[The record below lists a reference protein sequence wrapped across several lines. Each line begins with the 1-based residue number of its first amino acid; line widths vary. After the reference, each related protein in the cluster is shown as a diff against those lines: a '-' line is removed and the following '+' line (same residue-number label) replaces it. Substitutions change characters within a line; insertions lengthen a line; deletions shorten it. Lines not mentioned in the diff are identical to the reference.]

1 MNKKVNYERVTEP
14 TVFVAQNRQ
23 RVKQYNNSVYLKDGE
38 EFELELFNPL
48 TSKVLAQIKLNG
60 NYLESGIVL
69 RPGERVFLER
79 HINEAKKFVFEIYSV
94 DKSDP
99 NVQRA
104 IADNGD
110 VEVEFYQES
119 FNQPIVYCNN
129 INPYIYTSDPPNWNI
144 PSKTGDH
151 VFYCSSD
158 NSGDVSFNSGDDNI
172 SFTTASCGTF
182 DYEENLHTLTKGDIN
197 LDESGRI
204 EKGSDSNQIL
214 EYDSSSFNSWATW
227 TRRWKILPMSQ
238 KAYVKEE
245 ISVYC
250 TSCGTKRKKRSF
262 KFCPTCGTKF

>member
-1 MNKKVNYERVTEP
+1 MNKKVHYERVTEP
-14 TVFVAQNRQ
+14 TVFVTQNRQ
-23 RVKQYNNSVYLKDGE
+23 RVKQYNKSVYLKDGD

-48 TSKVLAQIKLNG
+48 SYKVLAKIKLNG

-110 VEVEFYQES
+110 VEVGFYSES
-119 FNQPIVYCNN
+119 FNQPVIYSNN
-129 INPYIYTSDPPNWNI
+129 TSPYIYHDPPNWNPPI
-144 PSKTGDH
+144 WDQNPSI
-151 VFYCSSD
+151 FYCSSGHTT
-158 NSGDVSFNSGDDNI
+158 GDVTFKGGDHVTFTANAGNFNFSDN
-172 SFTTASCGTF
+172 F
-182 DYEENLHTLTKGDIN
+182 ENSVQCCNSVQET
-197 LDESGRI
+197 GRV
-204 EKGSDSNQIL
+204 EKGSHSDQML
-214 EYDSSSFNSWATW
+214 EYDSTSFNSWTSW
-227 TRRWKILPMSQ
+227 TKSWKILPMSQ

-250 TSCGTKRKKRSF
+250 TNCGAKRKKSSF